1 MLNTWS
7 EITFK
12 THQILIHWNWIQ
24 CHHYPLAC
32 QGEGVL
38 LPGWHVQLHQGSGYF
53 SGDGVSVSPVLP
65 NMAASLCALHPLH
78 YGLVWI
84 VFHHAGLHVVDSHKC
99 WQCAVLH
106 SGLSG
111 GLNSLH
117 LWKPPFHWSTGGRH
131 CDHDGQVPW
140 LFSQQSMN
148 EIMRRK
154 TAFNAGHWI
163 GSSLSSSLSTDE
175 KYSTRL
181 ASSRS
186 P

>member
-32 QGEGVL
+32 QGEGIL
-38 LPGWHVQLHQGSGYF
+38 LPGYF

-99 WQCAVLH
+99 WQFAVLH

-117 LWKPPFHWSTGGRH
+117 LWKPPFHLGTGEH
-131 CDHDGQVPW
+131 NCDHDGHKCHDLFQVLW

-148 EIMRRK
+148 EIMRSLPHVFYDSLQSRPL
-154 TAFNAGHWI
+154 NWI
-163 GSSLSSSLSTDE
+163 LSLSSSLSTDE
-175 KYSTRL
+175 K
-181 ASSRS
+181 
-186 P
+186 